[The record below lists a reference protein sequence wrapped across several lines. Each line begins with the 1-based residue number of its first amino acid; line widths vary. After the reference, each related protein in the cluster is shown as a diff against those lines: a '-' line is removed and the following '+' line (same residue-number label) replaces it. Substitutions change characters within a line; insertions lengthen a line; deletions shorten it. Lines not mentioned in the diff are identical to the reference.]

1 MKKAFSLIL
10 CLLLSV
16 FSFSSCSFQIR
27 DLTDEEFKRQ
37 IEIYGNRIKNAGFSF
52 ELCDES
58 ILRSQHGDCLVTY
71 SINTSTHLFFCVNLE
86 FINIKKA
93 RMKVVFFD
101 ANVDWN
107 ADNAEI
113 YASLINA
120 VSNSGLSY
128 EKIRDGVKKME
139 KETSMLLSLNSA
151 LEWDNYH
158 TDLCYTED
166 FRLNIDS

>member
-1 MKKAFSLIL
+1 
-10 CLLLSV
+10 
-16 FSFSSCSFQIR
+16 
-27 DLTDEEFKRQ
+27 
-37 IEIYGNRIKNAGFSF
+37 
-52 ELCDES
+52 
-58 ILRSQHGDCLVTY
+58 
-71 SINTSTHLFFCVNLE
+71 
-86 FINIKKA
+86 
-93 RMKVVFFD
+93 MKVVFFD